1 MSPHYRPTPSR
12 AATRA
17 ARPTPSAVTAS
28 ASRHDVAVL
37 VYHRFAAEPGTDPM
51 TVGIATLDAQLRQLR
66 DSGYQ
71 IVPLR
76 DIVAWRHDADAPLPP
91 KAVALTVDEGHR
103 SILEW
108 LGPLARAERL
118 PVTLFVQP
126 SAIDAAVD
134 TLSWAQVRQL
144 HASGQFDVQTHTWWQ
159 PGFGVAAPPP
169 AVTLAQLQQARAD
182 LESRCGGPVDMLAWP
197 FGTHD
202 AALAA
207 LAGEA
212 GYRAGFTFDACKL
225 RRDAPGMNLPRYL
238 MVEACSPAVLQRL
251 LHRTDEAGRA

>member
-1 MSPHYRPTPSR
+1 MSPHNRPTASRAPSR
-12 AATRA
+12 STRA
-17 ARPTPSAVTAS
+17 APLPVTAPTS
-28 ASRHDVAVL
+28 SHDVAVL
-37 VYHRFAAEPGTDPM
+37 VYHRFAAEPGGDPM
-51 TVGIATLDAQLRQLR
+51 TVSVATLDAQLRQLR

-76 DIVAWRHDADAPLPP
+76 DLVAWRHDADVPLPH

-108 LGPLARAERL
+108 LRPLACRERL
-118 PVTLFVQP
+118 PITLFVQP
-126 SAIDAAVD
+126 SALDTAAD
-134 TLSWAQVRQL
+134 TLTWAQLREL
-144 HASGQFDVQTHTWWQ
+144 HATGQFDVQIHTWWQ
-159 PGFGVAAPPP
+159 PGFGLAAPPR
-169 AVTLAQLQQARAD
+169 ADTLAQLRQARAALAERLD
-182 LESRCGGPVDMLAWP
+182 TAVDMLAWP

-202 AALAA
+202 PALAA
-207 LAGEA
+207 LANEA

-225 RRDAPGMNLPRYL
+225 RRDTPEMTLPRYL